1 MHRIK
6 KHANFA
12 LQNRKTWSISVAVST
27 PPSHGG
33 DSGSSPGSTT
43 KGLSFDSP
51 FLIYSQP
58 LAIITLNYT
67 RQIMKEEATAVSNEI
82 RRHKRVVVADVLRGV
97 AVMGIVLLH
106 NIEHFNFYSFPD
118 KALQPAWL
126 NFTDK
131 AIWDSLFFAF
141 GGKAYA
147 IFALLFGFSFFIQ
160 DDNQKMKGNDFRAR
174 FCWRLLLLF
183 VIGCIDAVFFTAEI
197 LVMYSLVGIVLV
209 ATCRLTT
216 RTLLIL
222 ASIFLLQPMALFNIG
237 AILLNP
243 DFEVMKVPTS
253 ELWGATFAMQSG
265 GSFMQTAVVNLWE
278 GQLASLAWAWDHGR
292 IFQTAALFIL
302 GMVIGRQG
310 WMLKEYQKGW
320 GIAACW
326 ALPLFCAL
334 RGLDLMLPDYILNK
348 DMLGQAHLL
357 LSSLYNLCFMILIVA
372 GVLFLFYN
380 TTGTKEMLCRLIPYG
395 RMSMSNYVSQSII
408 GSFIY
413 YNWGLGLHDRLG
425 ITASF
430 LVGIVIFLAQL
441 SFCRIWMK
449 RFSHGP
455 MEGTWKRL
463 TWIGAR

>member
-1 MHRIK
+1 
-6 KHANFA
+6 
-12 LQNRKTWSISVAVST
+12 
-27 PPSHGG
+27 
-33 DSGSSPGSTT
+33 
-43 KGLSFDSP
+43 
-51 FLIYSQP
+51 
-58 LAIITLNYT
+58 
-67 RQIMKEEATAVSNEI
+67 
-82 RRHKRVVVADVLRGV
+82 
-97 AVMGIVLLH
+97 
-106 NIEHFNFYSFPD
+106 
-118 KALQPAWL
+118 
-126 NFTDK
+126 
-131 AIWDSLFFAF
+131 
-141 GGKAYA
+141 
-147 IFALLFGFSFFIQ
+147 
-160 DDNQKMKGNDFRAR
+160 
-174 FCWRLLLLF
+174 
-183 VIGCIDAVFFTAEI
+183 
-197 LVMYSLVGIVLV
+197 
-209 ATCRLTT
+209 
-216 RTLLIL
+216 
-222 ASIFLLQPMALFNIG
+222 
-237 AILLNP
+237 
-243 DFEVMKVPTS
+243 MKVPTS
-253 ELWGATFAMQSG
+253 ELWGLHSPCSREDHSCRQPLSIFGKDSSQVLHGHA
-265 GSFMQTAVVNLWE
+265 
-278 GQLASLAWAWDHGR
+278 DHGR

-348 DMLGQAHLL
+348 DMLDQAHLL

-449 RFSHGP
+449 RFSHGTDGRY
-455 MEGTWKRL
+455 METSHVDWCQIRFRRL
-463 TWIGAR
+463 PTSNSVIQTSKKQTDDNTYRRIQNNDRLQFHYCPTVIYESYSPFEREPNT